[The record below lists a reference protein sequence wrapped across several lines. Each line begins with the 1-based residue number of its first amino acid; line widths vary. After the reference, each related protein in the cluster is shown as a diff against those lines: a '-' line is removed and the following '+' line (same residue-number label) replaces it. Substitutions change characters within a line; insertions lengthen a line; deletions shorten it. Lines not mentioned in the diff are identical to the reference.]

1 MARTVLLALCLLG
14 VANAQDHGHDHD
26 SVEVCGCAAKEED
39 HPFSTD
45 CKNKAALAASWKAL
59 SACEKSKK
67 GCQESKDSKG
77 MMVCKGAFFHLQFA
91 HDWCPH
97 DTLTEAQE
105 KGIHDWEDYCVECA
119 VSKPYNPKFK
129 DCVKPKCEDA
139 SVAKKAFDTLKAK
152 CTDPKKCCKDT
163 EQTDAWTTVMSYHD
177 LCDHDDV
184 PEYIEKAFHDYE
196 EACEDFG
203 CNSVDKGYDGSK
215 CPGEGCNA
223 LTAKFIIQAPKGSGT
238 LLSAPSL
245 VLALMSCLVLT
256 VLRFIPIT
264 MIATA
269 CCCPITT
276 MGSERTSV

>member
-45 CKNKAALAASWKAL
+45 CKNKTALAASWKAL

-152 CTDPKKCCKDT
+152 CTEPKKCCKTT
-163 EQTDAWTTVMSYHD
+163 EQKDAWTTVMSYHD

-184 PEYIEKAFHDYE
+184 PEYIEKAYHDYE

-203 CNSVDKGYDGSK
+203 CNSVDKGYDGTK
-215 CPGEGCNA
+215 CPSDKDEDHGHDHDSIDHLRCCA
-223 LTAKFIIQAPKGSGT
+223 WDDIVSVTVPSSGSGT
-238 LLSAPSL
+238 KIQSRERSSCRPGRHLGAPRL
-245 VLALMSCLVLT
+245 PC
-256 VLRFIPIT
+256 
-264 MIATA
+264 
-269 CCCPITT
+269 
-276 MGSERTSV
+276 